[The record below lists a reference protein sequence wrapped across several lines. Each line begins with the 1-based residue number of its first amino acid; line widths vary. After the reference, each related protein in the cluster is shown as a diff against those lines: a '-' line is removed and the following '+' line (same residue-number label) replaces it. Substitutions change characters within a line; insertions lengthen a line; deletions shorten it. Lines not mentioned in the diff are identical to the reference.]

1 MFRDT
6 AFIIAIVINLLLLSS
21 YEYQVDP
28 NNPNAQ
34 IFTDPINTG
43 S

>member
-6 AFIIAIVINLLLLSS
+6 AFIIAIIINLLLLSS
-21 YEYQVDP
+21 YEYHVDP
-28 NNPNAQ
+28 NNPEAK
-34 IFTDPINTG
+34 ILTDPINTG